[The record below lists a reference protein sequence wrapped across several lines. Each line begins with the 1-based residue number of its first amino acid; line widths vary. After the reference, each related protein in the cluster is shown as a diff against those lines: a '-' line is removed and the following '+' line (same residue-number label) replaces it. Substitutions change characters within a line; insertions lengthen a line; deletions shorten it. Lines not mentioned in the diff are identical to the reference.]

1 MSQGPGILSAAIS
14 VERQTPR
21 RSFGDYLSNAFSNAG
36 LLIGAVTPTPVL
48 SAAVTALKM
57 VTGGASQRA
66 VPSNAPGGGA
76 GGASELPTGDLMSQM
91 HSQNMEYLK
100 LQASLQ
106 DESREFNTLTN
117 VLKTRHETVKSTINN
132 IR

>member
-1 MSQGPGILSAAIS
+1 MTQGPGILTAAVSI
-14 VERQTPR
+14 ERQTPR
-21 RSFGDYLSNAFSNAG
+21 RSFGDYLSNALSNAG

-48 SAAVTALKM
+48 SAAVSALKV
-57 VTGGASQRA
+57 VTGGGSQGA
-66 VPSNAPGGGA
+66 IPTAAPNGGG
-76 GGASELPTGDLMSQM
+76 GPTPELPTGDLMSQM